1 VAGLV
6 RGETERLPSDLP
18 RALLA
23 SAAAEVMDREALRGM
38 ATDPDPARRRA
49 GAVILAVL
57 GDALA
62 RRIAAEDPVPA
73 IRNAV
78 RAALPEA

>member
-1 VAGLV
+1 
-6 RGETERLPSDLP
+6 
-18 RALLA
+18 
-23 SAAAEVMDREALRGM
+23 MDREALRSM
-38 ATDPDPARRRA
+38 ATDPDPGRRRA

-73 IRNAV
+73 IRKAV
-78 RAALPEA
+78 RAALPEG